1 MPRLQEEAW
10 LILLCSRRNRRRHLL
25 LLCEAVLRRVDADTP
40 AERLEAPAAMEA
52 CALAAHP
59 PAVQSIPIPILL
71 MPMLLL
77 PMLLLPMLLLPML
90 LLRRMRRLR
99 CARRLPDTIA
109 ADPPPQ

>member
-77 PMLLLPMLLLPML
+77 PMLLL
-90 LLRRMRRLR
+90 RRMRRLR